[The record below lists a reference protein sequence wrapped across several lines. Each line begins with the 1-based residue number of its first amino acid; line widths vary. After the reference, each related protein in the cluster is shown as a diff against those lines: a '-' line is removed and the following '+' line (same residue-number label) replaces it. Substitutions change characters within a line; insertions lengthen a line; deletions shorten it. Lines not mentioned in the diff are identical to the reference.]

1 MKNTIYKYIFY
12 EFSLY
17 FITTL
22 FALSSIVWTVQAVNY
37 LDLVT
42 EDGHAFS
49 IYFQYSLLTLSK
61 ILTKLIPFCFLL
73 ASIFT
78 ILKFEKD
85 NELIVLWSSGLNKIF
100 VVNYLVRIALIIMFV
115 QLILTTIINPKLLN
129 LSRNILKNSEFAFVT
144 SMFKE
149 KVFNDSI
156 DGLTIFIGE
165 SRSDKTYTD
174 IFIRDES
181 SVITTAGAK
190 SSTIFSKSGYLSK
203 DEKQLILLNGIIHKL
218 DFANKINVVKFEKTT
233 LNLKGLSTK
242 SISQPKMQETT
253 TLDIMKCAKNISLFI
268 PLVTK
273 VSTHNCNETKRGKM
287 DVRIELNKRFGM
299 PFFIPVIALVCSFLL
314 TSRKDKKIYKYNKY
328 IYFFISFVILAMAEI
343 TVRYSGNSWG
353 HTAAYYLFPIITIPI
368 FYFTLFKKFKY
379 ENLF

>member
-1 MKNTIYKYIFY
+1 MKNTIYKYIFR
-12 EFSLY
+12 EFALY
-17 FITTL
+17 FITAL
-22 FALSSIVWTVQAVNY
+22 LALSSIVWTVQAVNY

-42 EDGHAFS
+42 DDGHAFS

-78 ILKFEKD
+78 ILKLEKD

-100 VVNYLVRIALIIMFV
+100 VVNYLVRIALIVMFI
-115 QLILTTIINPKLLN
+115 QLIFTTIINPKLLN
-129 LSRNILKNSEFAFVT
+129 FSRNILKNSEFAFVT

-165 SRSDKTYTD
+165 SLGNNTYTD

-181 SVITTAGAK
+181 SIITTAGAK
-190 SSTIFSKSGYLSK
+190 SSTIFSKSGYLSN
-203 DEKQLILLNGIIHKL
+203 DEKQLILLDGVIHKL
-218 DFANKINVVKFEKTT
+218 DYTNKINVVRFEKTT
-233 LNLKGLSTK
+233 LNLKGISTK
-242 SISQPKMQETT
+242 SITQPKMQETP
-253 TLDIMKCAKNISLFI
+253 TLDILKCAKSISFFMYLASQK
-268 PLVTK
+268 LE
-273 VSTHNCNETKRGKM
+273 HNCNETKRGKM

-314 TSRKDKKIYKYNKY
+314 TSRKDKKSYKYNKY
-328 IYFFISFVILAMAEI
+328 IYFFISFVILTIAEI
-343 TVRYSGNSWG
+343 TVRYSGNSWS
-353 HTAAYYLFPIITIPI
+353 HTAAYYLTPIIIIPL